1 MPISPGANPTH
12 HMLELAPS
20 LDLNTAGPLA
30 EALNRRFG
38 DDLIL
43 DGSKVQRL
51 GAPCLQVLLAA
62 ARSWTTERDSL
73 TLENPTPRMIEDLR
87 LMGMDP
93 VTFLDGATPQ

>member
-1 MPISPGANPTH
+1 MRTTPRANAHPNV
-12 HMLELAPS
+12 LDLPAS
-20 LDLNTAGPLA
+20 LDLNAAGPLA
-30 EALNRRFG
+30 EAMHKCVG

-62 ARSWTTERDSL
+62 SKTWSSERDSL
-73 TLENPTPRMIEDLR
+73 TLENATQRMIEDLR

-93 VTFLDGATPQ
+93 VTFLDGATAQ

>member
-1 MPISPGANPTH
+1 
-12 HMLELAPS
+12 
-20 LDLNTAGPLA
+20 
-30 EALNRRFG
+30 
-38 DDLIL
+38 
-43 DGSKVQRL
+43 VQRL

>member
-1 MPISPGANPTH
+1 MRNPSRSNTTPRTY
-12 HMLELAPS
+12 ELAGS
-20 LDLNTAGPLA
+20 LDLSAASALA
-30 EALNRRFG
+30 EALHKHLG

-43 DGSKVQRL
+43 DGAKVQRL

-62 ARSWTTERDSL
+62 ARSWSADGDAL
-73 TLENPTPRMIEDLR
+73 TLENATPRMIEDLR